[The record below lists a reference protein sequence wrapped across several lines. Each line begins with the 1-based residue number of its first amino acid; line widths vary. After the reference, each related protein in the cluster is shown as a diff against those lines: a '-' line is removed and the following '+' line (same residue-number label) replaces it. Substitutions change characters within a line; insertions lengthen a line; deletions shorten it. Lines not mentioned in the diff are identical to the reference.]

1 MRGGG
6 GTFKHGLTEG
16 NTGAV
21 RSAGSTAARCQP
33 FRCCFTAGVASP
45 RSAMGTWE
53 PRCPRDEIAAPQPTE
68 FTAKRRE
75 EKKNKKKQNQ
85 NNFLAAFSRQPEMEK
100 TRMRPGCLHSASW
113 MQARTRPSAA
123 GSKGCAIEPWGCPS
137 PPPPFPSFLSQCN
150 LKKAKT
156 EQKRRA

>member
-1 MRGGG
+1 MRGGGG

-33 FRCCFTAGVASP
+33 FRSCFTAGVASP

-75 EKKNKKKQNQ
+75 EKKNKKKTKPKQLSGGVQ
-85 NNFLAAFSRQPEMEK
+85 
-100 TRMRPGCLHSASW
+100 
-113 MQARTRPSAA
+113 PSARNGKNKNETGLPSQRQLDA
-123 GSKGCAIEPWGCPS
+123 GTHPAQRCRQQRMCHRAVGLPLTS
-137 PPPPFPSFLSQCN
+137 PPLPFLFKSVQSEESQD
-150 LKKAKT
+150 
-156 EQKRRA
+156 